1 MRTLHLLDRITE
13 TWHIW
18 HDRQEVRHELQAL
31 SDRELSD
38 IGLTRDDIEA
48 VARGTYNRGPVQ
60 VH

>member
-1 MRTLHLLDRITE
+1 MRTLPLLDRIAE

-18 HDRQEVRHELQAL
+18 HDRHEVRDELSAL
-31 SDRELSD
+31 SDREPAD

-48 VARGTYNRGPVQ
+48 VARGTYQRGPAR